1 MSTSPP
7 TQPFDRLKLALQLR
21 DRLNAGENPRLALTA
36 LGLALD
42 YDVLGEDLGTES
54 LSIDDPDNDVIDLGW
69 ALPQFAASAPAPAS
83 HYQVR
88 RTGSN
93 APWVV
98 EVMQRFMQHFEP

>member
-42 YDVLGEDLGTES
+42 YDV
-54 LSIDDPDNDVIDLGW
+54 GW